1 MDMTKIT
8 RFVTKVGLK
17 LYKHRADIA
26 FFGGMGLTAVGTG
39 LFVKSTFKQAE
50 INEVHKNEKSLI
62 KCDSFTG
69 DIDDEKKDEL
79 LKENN
84 RETLK
89 ATVKNYALPVAVTV
103 AGYGLEIYGHQS
115 VKSDLAIA
123 STALNGMTAA
133 YEAIKARVIA
143 SEGED
148 KWAEYANGVQV
159 YDEFNPEDPNSPMGE
174 KIRFTENYEPHSYL
188 FYEPNPNWNPN
199 KGCNK
204 AFLLG
209 KLNELEYKLK
219 HKGVLFEHEALE
231 ALGYELKTELKNG
244 IISPTA
250 GWVYDPDKSG
260 PQISFGFDY
269 DDEATKRFMSEDE
282 PSVMIRFNCV
292 DDIYNYI

>member
-1 MDMTKIT
+1 MDKNKIM
-8 RFVTKVGLK
+8 RFATKVGLK
-17 LYKHRADIA
+17 LYKHRSDIA
-26 FFGGMGLTAVGTG
+26 FFGGMGLTALGTG

-50 INEVHKNEKSLI
+50 INKQHMEVKEQI
-62 KCDSFTG
+62 E
-69 DIDDEKKDEL
+69 DEEEL
-79 LKENN
+79 KQNN

-89 ATVKNYALPVAVTV
+89 ATVKNYALPVAVSV

-143 SEGED
+143 TEGED
-148 KWAEYANGVQV
+148 KWAEYANGIQV
-159 YDEFNPEDPNSPMGE
+159 YDEINVEDPNVVE
-174 KIRFTENYEPHSYL
+174 KKVSFTENYAPHSYL
-188 FYEPNPNWNPN
+188 FYEPNRNWVPN

-209 KLNELEYKLK
+209 KIDELEFKLK
-219 HKGVLFEHEALE
+219 QKGVLFEHEALE
-231 ALGYELKTELKNG
+231 SLGYELRTELKNG

-250 GWVYDPDKSG
+250 GWVYDPNKDG
-260 PQISFGFDY
+260 HQISFGFDFG
-269 DDEATKRFMSEDE
+269 DEATKRFMDELE

-292 DDIYNYI
+292 DDIYNYL

>member
-1 MDMTKIT
+1 MDKNEIKRAITKI
-8 RFVTKVGLK
+8 GLK

-50 INEVHKNEKSLI
+50 INRDHENRKFIVEADDSYSEEEKTNELN
-62 KCDSFTG
+62 
-69 DIDDEKKDEL
+69 
-79 LKENN
+79 ENN
-84 RETLK
+84 RNTLK
-89 ATVKNYALPVAVTV
+89 KSIKNYALPVAVTA

-123 STALNGMTAA
+123 STALNGLTAA

-143 SEGED
+143 AEGED

-209 KLNELEYKLK
+209 KLNELEHKLVEN
-219 HKGVLFEHEALE
+219 GVLFEHEALCS
-231 ALGYELKTELKNG
+231 LGYDLPMELKNG
-244 IISPTA
+244 IVSPTA
-250 GWVYDPDKSG
+250 GWVYDPKAIG

>member
-1 MDMTKIT
+1 MDKNKIA
-8 RFVTKVGLK
+8 RFATKVGLK
-17 LYKHRADIA
+17 LYKHRSDIA
-26 FFGGMGLTAVGTG
+26 FFGGMGLTALGTG

-50 INEVHKNEKSLI
+50 INKQHMEAKELI
-62 KCDSFTG
+62 E
-69 DIDDEKKDEL
+69 DEEEL
-79 LKENN
+79 KHNN

-89 ATVKNYALPVAVTV
+89 ATVKNYALPVVVSV

-115 VKSDLAIA
+115 VKSDLAVA

-143 SEGED
+143 NEGED

-159 YDEFNPEDPNSPMGE
+159 YDEINVEDPNGPAKTKVEFG
-174 KIRFTENYEPHSYL
+174 ENYAPHNYL
-188 FYEPNPNWNPN
+188 FYEPNRNWVPN

-209 KLNELEYKLK
+209 KIDELEFKLK
-219 HKGVLFEHEALE
+219 QKGVLFEHEALE
-231 ALGYELKTELKNG
+231 SLGYELRTELKNG

-250 GWVYDPDKSG
+250 GWVYDPNKVG
-260 PQISFGFDY
+260 HQISFGFDFG
-269 DDEATKRFMSEDE
+269 DEATKRFMDELE

-292 DDIYNYI
+292 DDIYNYL

>member
-8 RFVTKVGLK
+8 IFVTKVGLK

-39 LFVKSTFKQAE
+39 LFVKSTFKQVE
-50 INEVHKNEKSLI
+50 INKRHNDI
-62 KCDSFTG
+62 KDFTESFENA
-69 DIDDEKKDEL
+69 DEE
-79 LKENN
+79 LKE
-84 RETLK
+84 ETLK
-89 ATVKNYALPVAVTV
+89 RNNRDTLKETVKNYALPVAVTV
-103 AGYGLEIYGHQS
+103 AGYGFEIYGHQS

-143 SEGED
+143 AEGED
-148 KWAEYANGVQV
+148 KWAEYANGVQI
-159 YDEFNPEDPNSPMGE
+159 YDEFNPEDPNASND
-174 KIRFTENYEPHSYL
+174 KKVRFTENYVPHNYL
-188 FYEPNPNWNPN
+188 FYEPNPNWSPN

-204 AFLLG
+204 AFLLS
-209 KLNELEYKLK
+209 KINELEYKLK

-231 ALGYELKTELKNG
+231 TLGYELKTELKNG

-260 PQISFGFDY
+260 PQISFGFDF
-269 DDEATKRFMSEDE
+269 DDEATRRFVDELE
-282 PSVMIRFNCV
+282 PSVMLRFNCV

>member
-1 MDMTKIT
+1 MDKNKIT
-8 RFVTKVGLK
+8 RFATKIGLK

-26 FFGGMGLTAVGTG
+26 FFGGMGLTALGTG

-50 INEVHKNEKSLI
+50 INKQHTEVKEQI
-62 KCDSFTG
+62 E
-69 DIDDEKKDEL
+69 DEEEL
-79 LKENN
+79 KQNN
-84 RETLK
+84 RDTLK
-89 ATVKNYALPVAVTV
+89 KTIKNYALPVAVTA

-115 VKSDLAIA
+115 VKSDLVVA

-143 SEGED
+143 TEGEE

-159 YDEFNPEDPNSPMGE
+159 YDEVNVEDPNVVNT
-174 KIRFTENYEPHSYL
+174 KVRFTENYAPHEYL
-188 FYEPNPNWNPN
+188 FYEPNPNWSPN

-209 KLNELEYKLK
+209 KRNELEFKLR

-231 ALGYELKTELKNG
+231 ALGYDLTTELKNG

-250 GWVYDPDKSG
+250 GWVYDPKKDG
-260 PQISFGFDY
+260 FQITFGFDY
-269 DDEATKRFMSEDE
+269 DDEATRRFVNEDE
-282 PSVMIRFNCV
+282 PSVMLRFNCV
-292 DDIYNYI
+292 DDIYNYL

>member
-1 MDMTKIT
+1 MDKNKIA
-8 RFVTKVGLK
+8 RFATKVGLK
-17 LYKHRADIA
+17 LYKHRSDIA
-26 FFGGMGLTAVGTG
+26 FFGGMGLTALGTG

-50 INEVHKNEKSLI
+50 INKQHMDKKIDTEFKY
-62 KCDSFTG
+62 DAR
-69 DIDDEKKDEL
+69 DIDEEQKEEL
-79 LKENN
+79 IKENN
-84 RETLK
+84 QETLK
-89 ATVKNYALPVAVTV
+89 ATVKNYALPVVVSV

-143 SEGED
+143 TEGED

-159 YDEFNPEDPNSPMGE
+159 YDEVNVEDPNVVNT
-174 KIRFTENYEPHSYL
+174 KVRFTENYAPHEYL
-188 FYEPNPNWNPN
+188 FYEPNPNWSPN

-209 KLNELEYKLK
+209 KRNELEFKLR

-231 ALGYELKTELKNG
+231 ALGYDLTTELKNG

-250 GWVYDPDKSG
+250 GWVYDPKKDG
-260 PQISFGFDY
+260 FQITFGFDY
-269 DDEATKRFMSEDE
+269 DDEATRRFVNEDE
-282 PSVMIRFNCV
+282 PSVMLRFNCV
-292 DDIYNYI
+292 DDIYNYL

>member
-1 MDMTKIT
+1 MDKNEIKRAITKI
-8 RFVTKVGLK
+8 GLK

-26 FFGGMGLTAVGTG
+26 FFGGMGSTAVGTG

-50 INEVHKNEKSLI
+50 INRDHENRKFIVEADDSYSEEEK
-62 KCDSFTG
+62 TV
-69 DIDDEKKDEL
+69 EL
-79 LKENN
+79 NENN
-84 RETLK
+84 RNTLK
-89 ATVKNYALPVAVTV
+89 KSIKNYALPAAVTV

-115 VKSDLAIA
+115 VKSDLVIA

-133 YEAIKARVIA
+133 YEAIKARIIA